1 MLILCDVCWRR
12 WVGTMDLK
20 ESDGVGSLHCMEAD
34 NSVGVKVDGGIT
46 VSNGLAWT
54 DTHMYLRQLVPCLA
68 LAHVLLS
75 S

>member
-1 MLILCDVCWRR
+1 
-12 WVGTMDLK
+12 MDLK

-54 DTHMYLRQLVPCLA
+54 ETHMYFR
-68 LAHVLLS
+68 
-75 S
+75 